1 MINYKKPILIAEIGC
16 NHMGQIDVAYDLIK
30 LAKESGADFAK
41 FQKRNNKELLSQ
53 AEYNAPHPNP
63 INSYGSTY
71 GEHREKLEFDIDLHY
86 KLKDYCEKIGIG
98 YSVSV
103 WDISSAKEVV
113 ELNPKY
119 IKIPSAMNNH
129 TELLTFLA
137 NNYDGEIHISTG
149 MTYIDELEN
158 LKNIFKQKGKLNKL
172 VVYTCT
178 SGYPIEAEE
187 VCLMEIFKLKEI
199 FQDTISDYA
208 FSGHHKGVAIDVAAY
223 TLGATWIER
232 HFTKDRTWKGTD
244 HAASLEPHGLY
255 KLVRDLNNTY
265 KALNYKSDEIISIE
279 KPQREKLKFKD

>member
-1 MINYKKPILIAEIGC
+1 MINYKKPIVVAEIGC
-16 NHMGQIDVAYDLIK
+16 NHLGQIDVAYDLIK

-53 AEYNAPHPNP
+53 AEYNSPHPNP

-71 GEHREKLEFDIDLHY
+71 GEHRENLEFDIDLHF

-103 WDISSAKEVV
+103 WDIISAKEVV

-129 TELLTFLA
+129 AKLLNFLA
-137 NNYDGEIHISTG
+137 DNYDGQIHISTG
-149 MTYIDELEN
+149 MTYMEELEN
-158 LKNIFKQKGKLNKL
+158 LKNIFRQKDKLDKL
-172 VVYTCT
+172 VLYTCT

-187 VCLMEIFKLKEI
+187 VCLKEIFKLKEI
-199 FQDTISDYA
+199 FQDSINDYA

-265 KALNYKSDEIISIE
+265 KALNYKSDEILSIE
-279 KPQREKLKFKD
+279 KPQRKKLKFKD

>member
-1 MINYKKPILIAEIGC
+1 MINYKKPIVVAEIGC
-16 NHMGQIDVAYDLIK
+16 NHLGQIDVAYDLIK

-53 AEYNAPHPNP
+53 AEYNSPHPNP

-71 GEHREKLEFDIDLHY
+71 GEHRENLEFDIDLHF

-103 WDISSAKEVV
+103 WDIISAKEVV

-129 TELLTFLA
+129 AKLLNFLA
-137 NNYDGEIHISTG
+137 DNYDGQIHISTG
-149 MTYIDELEN
+149 MTYMEELEN
-158 LKNIFKQKGKLNKL
+158 LKNIFRQKDKLDKL
-172 VVYTCT
+172 VLYTCT

-187 VCLMEIFKLKEI
+187 VCLKEIFKLKEI
-199 FQDTISDYA
+199 FQDSINDYA

-265 KALNYKSDEIISIE
+265 KALNYKSDEILSIE
-279 KPQREKLKFKD
+279 IPQRKKLKFKD

>member
-1 MINYKKPILIAEIGC
+1 MYIL
-16 NHMGQIDVAYDLIK
+16 V
-30 LAKESGADFAK
+30 
-41 FQKRNNKELLSQ
+41 
-53 AEYNAPHPNP
+53 
-63 INSYGSTY
+63 
-71 GEHREKLEFDIDLHY
+71 
-86 KLKDYCEKIGIG
+86 
-98 YSVSV
+98 
-103 WDISSAKEVV
+103 
-113 ELNPKY
+113 
-119 IKIPSAMNNH
+119 
-129 TELLTFLA
+129 
-137 NNYDGEIHISTG
+137 
-149 MTYIDELEN
+149 
-158 LKNIFKQKGKLNKL
+158 
-172 VVYTCT
+172 

-208 FSGHHKGVAIDVAAY
+208 FSKHHKGVAIDVAAY